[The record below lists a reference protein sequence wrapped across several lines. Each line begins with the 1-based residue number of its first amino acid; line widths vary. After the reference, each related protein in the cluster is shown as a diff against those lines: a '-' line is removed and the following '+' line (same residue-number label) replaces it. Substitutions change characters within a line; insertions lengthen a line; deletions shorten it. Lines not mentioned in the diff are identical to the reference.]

1 MLELDA
7 SNRDAILAHAIREY
21 PLEACGLL
29 IGSKERVLR
38 VSPARNE
45 AASARRF
52 VAAPAD
58 VWQAMREAETAG
70 LAVIG
75 VYHSHTNSEAYPSR
89 TDVRQAPDPSWCY
102 LVVSLA
108 RELAELRAFRIEG
121 QLVTEIPIGYPT
133 ERARATP

>member
-1 MLELDA
+1 MDPPTREL
-7 SNRDAILAHAIREY
+7 ILSHAIREY

-29 IGSKERVLR
+29 IGEGARVLR
-38 VSPARNE
+38 VLPARNE
-45 AASARRF
+45 ASSARRF

-58 VWQAMREAETAG
+58 VWRASRDADAHG

-89 TDVRQAPDPSWCY
+89 TDVRQAPDPSWWY

-108 RELAELRAFRIEG
+108 RDLAELRAFRIEG
-121 QLVTEIPIGYPT
+121 QTVREVPIGPPRGT
-133 ERARATP
+133 RDGVP

>member
-1 MLELDA
+1 MLEIDA
-7 SNRDAILAHAIREY
+7 PTRDVILAHAISEY

-29 IGSKERVLR
+29 VGTGSRVHAAF
-38 VSPARNE
+38 PARNE

-52 VAAPAD
+52 VAAPRD
-58 VWQAMREAETAG
+58 VWRAMREAEAAG

-102 LVVSLA
+102 LVISLA
-108 RELAELRAFRIEG
+108 RELAELRAFRIQG
-121 QLVTEIPIGYPT
+121 QAITEIPVGLPSAAP
-133 ERARATP
+133 EGAP